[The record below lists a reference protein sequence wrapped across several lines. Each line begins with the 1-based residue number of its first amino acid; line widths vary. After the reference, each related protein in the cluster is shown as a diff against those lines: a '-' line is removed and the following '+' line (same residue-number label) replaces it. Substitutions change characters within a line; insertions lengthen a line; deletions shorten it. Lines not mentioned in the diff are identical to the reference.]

1 MKPTY
6 IQTVRRKLAD
16 GTHNEH
22 YYLRTPPSMRHVLG
36 KRVRLPNDLA
46 AATKHA
52 EKLLNDNVRVIDGV
66 DARLYRFA
74 RRAHD
79 NAFSR
84 ANKRGQEYELSR
96 ELIIQMMEK
105 QRYLCDVSGLPF
117 SLDWERG
124 KNPFAPS
131 LDRKDNAKGY
141 TLENTRLVLSA
152 VNFGMN
158 VWGLEIYT
166 AICAGVA
173 HKQNK
178 IVNFDVNRF
187 SKTVNGSN
195 SVDEEPAK

>member
-16 GTHNEH
+16 GTHGEY
-22 YYLRTPPSMRHVLG
+22 YYLRTPPAMRHVLG
-36 KRVRLPNDLA
+36 KRVRLPNDLT
-46 AATKHA
+46 AATEHA
-52 EKLLNDNVRVIDGV
+52 EKLLNDNVRLIEGV
-66 DARLYRFA
+66 DARLYRYA

-79 NAFSR
+79 NAFAR
-84 ANKRGQEYELSR
+84 ANKRSMVYELSR
-96 ELIIQMMEK
+96 ELILEMMER

-117 SLDWERG
+117 SLDWNSG

-131 LDRKDNAKGY
+131 LDRKDNTKGY
-141 TLENTRLVLSA
+141 TLENTRLVLAA

-178 IVNFDVNRF
+178 MVSFDVNRF
-187 SKTVNGSN
+187 RQSVNGSI
-195 SVDEEPAK
+195 SIDEEPAK